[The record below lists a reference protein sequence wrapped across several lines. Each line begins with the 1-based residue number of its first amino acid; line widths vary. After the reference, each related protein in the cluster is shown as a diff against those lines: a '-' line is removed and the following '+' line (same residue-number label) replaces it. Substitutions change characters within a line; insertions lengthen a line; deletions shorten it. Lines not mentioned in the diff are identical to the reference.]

1 MKLKHLAFFFTI
13 FLSYKAIS
21 QPTGIKTV
29 LFYAYG
35 QGDDFA
41 KRINNPPVVFLNQ
54 KQTLILEFDN
64 LNGSFNQY
72 KAKIKHLNI
81 EGKISDLS
89 EIEFI
94 DGFNEYFVN
103 DYSVSENTKVP
114 FYHYGLKIPTP
125 KISGNF
131 ILQLF
136 ENNDIEP
143 VIELPFWVVENKISI
158 SSNVIVPRDTE
169 FWKTHQQ
176 IDVNFDIGDAGIVF
190 AQRDLKVFLRQNQR
204 IEKTIELP
212 NSGMKI
218 SGINAFTFRFF
229 NNENLFEAGNEFRFL
244 DISSN
249 MRRGQNIASIRISNP
264 DEYYTITQKKRSG
277 KAFLDSYDNNGG
289 YLINSIDNGSDNLKA
304 DYANVIFSL
313 DEPYD
318 VENTKPV
325 LLGKLTDWQ
334 PLEMNF
340 NPNTQLFEIELMLKQ
355 GIYDFIF
362 GLKDLKSGII
372 SERIIEGSFSDTR
385 NTYEILI
392 YESIPGK
399 RTYRLLGYQKII
411 QNQ

>member
-1 MKLKHLAFFFTI
+1 M
-13 FLSYKAIS
+13 
-21 QPTGIKTV
+21 
-29 LFYAYG
+29 
-35 QGDDFA
+35 
-41 KRINNPPVVFLNQ
+41 
-54 KQTLILEFDN
+54 
-64 LNGSFNQY
+64 
-72 KAKIKHLNI
+72 
-81 EGKISDLS
+81 
-89 EIEFI
+89 
-94 DGFNEYFVN
+94 
-103 DYSVSENTKVP
+103 
-114 FYHYGLKIPTP
+114 
-125 KISGNF
+125 
-131 ILQLF
+131 
-136 ENNDIEP
+136 
-143 VIELPFWVVENKISI
+143 IELPFWVVENKISI